1 MYLQKYFIVKSWI
14 VQKVSMW
21 ILSKGQIRSKG
32 RLASR
37 RFSQKTNGRIW
48 FVCREDKKSKENKFV
63 RLVFGRNQ
71 ETINCFRDQLTF
83 SITKR
88 PSVLYL
94 QISFETHCIVC
105 FGNSPNYNTSCVLGE
120 QYLISK
126 WTNGSKQRNSRIN
139 FKSNKT
145 TAKLTRSF

>member
-1 MYLQKYFIVKSWI
+1 MKHRSPKNSCGLTLCNFLATGNLLKRAGSKLFVEVLAMVISYYNSAIYLNIRTAKSDTA
-14 VQKVSMW
+14 
-21 ILSKGQIRSKG
+21 ILTRPPLFYIPRY
-32 RLASR
+32 R
-37 RFSQKTNGRIW
+37 
-48 FVCREDKKSKENKFV
+48 
-63 RLVFGRNQ
+63 
-71 ETINCFRDQLTF
+71 QL
-83 SITKR
+83 
-88 PSVLYL
+88 L
-94 QISFETHCIVC
+94 ISFETHCIVC